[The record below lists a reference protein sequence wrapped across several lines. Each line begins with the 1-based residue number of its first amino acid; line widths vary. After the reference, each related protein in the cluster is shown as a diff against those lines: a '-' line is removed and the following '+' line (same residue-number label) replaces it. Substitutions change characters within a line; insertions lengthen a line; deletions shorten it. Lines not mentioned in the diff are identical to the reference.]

1 VDGLEAG
8 RVSRI
13 IRETLNAATDKG
25 ADYYTACDLA
35 AIAVLEAMTP
45 DPNGAHN
52 IDYQDLEPP
61 DRTFQLV
68 IVIVT
73 LALIGAF
80 FVFA

>member
-1 VDGLEAG
+1 
-8 RVSRI
+8 
-13 IRETLNAATDKG
+13 
-25 ADYYTACDLA
+25 
-35 AIAVLEAMTP
+35 MTP

-52 IDYQDLEPP
+52 IDYQDYEPP
-61 DRTFQLV
+61 DRTFQLI

>member
-1 VDGLEAG
+1 
-8 RVSRI
+8 
-13 IRETLNAATDKG
+13 
-25 ADYYTACDLA
+25 
-35 AIAVLEAMTP
+35 MTP

-52 IDYQDLEPP
+52 IDVQDYEPP
-61 DRTFQLV
+61 RTFQLI